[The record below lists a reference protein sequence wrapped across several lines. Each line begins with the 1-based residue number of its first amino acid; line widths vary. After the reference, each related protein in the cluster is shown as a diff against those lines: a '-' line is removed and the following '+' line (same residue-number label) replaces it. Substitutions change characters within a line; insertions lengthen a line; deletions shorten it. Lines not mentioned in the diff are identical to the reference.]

1 MICIKPDTVLKF
13 VRKYVFFLFL
23 ICFSLG
29 WSQNSIEKHSFK
41 TLSYY
46 LDNHKNTDTLYFD
59 YLKAYEGKA
68 IKVGDLEHI
77 FYAKSK
83 YIIHNTNFDK
93 RLQHGKELLTYATE
107 KKDLKYTGLAYNKLA
122 LIYYMERDLEKSLH
136 YELLAENT
144 LSKTNDLYNL
154 NKSRYGIGT
163 IYYFVGDYDK
173 ALSFFTKTA
182 DYYKN
187 QNSYNDLRGYIS
199 SLEYVVK
206 NYIALN
212 RSNDAARYL
221 NILNEEIKKLKK
233 HHLEIENAYVS
244 LLKGQKL
251 YSQKQYSSSL
261 EHLQNA
267 LPIIKNNDDFVN
279 EHLIYLYLGKNLWE
293 LNHDEK
299 AVEQFN
305 KIDLLYTE
313 KKYMDLNLLEAY
325 TFLIAYHKKTKN
337 ASMQLFYTEK
347 LLKANNQLQNE
358 YKNLSKILH
367 TKFETK
373 KLETSRNNL
382 QKELKLEIYRKYII
396 VGGAFLIIIFL
407 IGCIVY
413 YRNKQKMLRK
423 KYEVFTQ
430 QRLFSELNNTHIV
443 LSEIQY
449 ISKINDSNEINY
461 SDANVNTKILSDKK
475 IQEILKKLHFFE
487 TNQGYLNSGITIN
500 SVAKELQTNSRYLS
514 EVINNT
520 KKQNFA
526 NYINDLRISFLLKR
540 LDKDKKMRKLTISAL
555 AEEIGFNNSRSFSDA
570 FIKLTGLKPSY
581 YISQIEKDERAV

>member
-1 MICIKPDTVLKF
+1 M
-13 VRKYVFFLFL
+13 
-23 ICFSLG
+23 
-29 WSQNSIEKHSFK
+29 
-41 TLSYY
+41 
-46 LDNHKNTDTLYFD
+46 
-59 YLKAYEGKA
+59 
-68 IKVGDLEHI
+68 
-77 FYAKSK
+77 
-83 YIIHNTNFDK
+83 
-93 RLQHGKELLTYATE
+93 
-107 KKDLKYTGLAYNKLA
+107 
-122 LIYYMERDLEKSLH
+122 
-136 YELLAENT
+136 
-144 LSKTNDLYNL
+144 
-154 NKSRYGIGT
+154 
-163 IYYFVGDYDK
+163 
-173 ALSFFTKTA
+173 
-182 DYYKN
+182 
-187 QNSYNDLRGYIS
+187 
-199 SLEYVVK
+199 
-206 NYIALN
+206 
-212 RSNDAARYL
+212 
-221 NILNEEIKKLKK
+221 
-233 HHLEIENAYVS
+233 
-244 LLKGQKL
+244 
-251 YSQKQYSSSL
+251 
-261 EHLQNA
+261 
-267 LPIIKNNDDFVN
+267 
-279 EHLIYLYLGKNLWE
+279 WE
-293 LNHDEK
+293 LNHIEK

-373 KLETSRNNL
+373 KLETSRNDL

-449 ISKINDSNEINY
+449 ISKINNSNELNY

-570 FIKLTGLKPSY
+570 FIKLTRLKPSY
-581 YISQIEKDERAV
+581 SISQIEKDEKIGT